1 MLVVVIMIDMFVA
14 FVDAVGEYL
23 FTYPVNKMS
32 NQVTHFVYLMSY
44 TSHLILTRGKLM
56 TAKWWMSKWRMTI

>member
-23 FTYPVNKMS
+23 FTYYPVNKMS

-44 TSHLILTRGKLM
+44 TSHLILARGQFDDAKLVDV
-56 TAKWWMSKWRMTI
+56 